1 MIKFAVAFAVAAIML
16 PFADPVAAKDS
27 MVMALQLEPP
37 NLDPTK
43 GATPTT
49 DAVVLDNL
57 YEGLV
62 RIAEDGSV
70 QPLLATDWET
80 AADGLSYLFH
90 VRRNVRFHDGTPFD
104 ANSVKFSLDR
114 ARQSG
119 SANAE
124 APYLAPIAAIEVVD
138 QFTLRL
144 VLSRPSSTLLYALAW
159 GGSVIVA
166 PESAADNASNPIGT
180 GPFKFA
186 GWRRGEAIDLE
197 RNADYWGE
205 AAKLRHITFK
215 FIADPNA
222 AFAALKAGDV
232 DAFPGFPAPE
242 TIAELKADPKL
253 RVVVGRTDFKTI
265 LAINNREPPLNSL
278 LVRRAIAYAIDRKAI
293 IDGAMFGFGEPIGS
307 HFAPQDPGYLDLT
320 GLYPHDLATARVLLT
335 EAGYPNGFTVRMRLP
350 PPSYARRSGE
360 IIAAELGQIGITVK
374 IETLQWA
381 QWISQVFIGHDFDLS
396 VVVHVEPLD
405 YDIYARDN
413 YYFGYHSP
421 ALKGMV
427 TSLDATYDPV
437 VRTSLLHAIQRQ
449 IAEDAVN
456 GFLYAFPSL
465 SVTNIHLKGL
475 WVDHPLAVN
484 DLSHA
489 YWDDSGET
497 APSGSGG
504 AGGSSSLRIGV
515 LVVMGLAAL
524 IWLSRRG
531 LRYLSGRFAALTLS
545 LLVASIIIFVLLQV
559 APGDPAQVMMGMSAS
574 PEQLANLH
582 HQMGLDRPPVER
594 YFTWIGDLI
603 QGDFGTSF
611 TYHVP
616 VATLIAERLTI
627 TLPLV
632 AYAMALA
639 LAIGLPLGLLA
650 GTRADTAVDRIIS
663 AVTQLVVALPN
674 FWLAMLLILIFAVSL
689 RWFSAGGFPGWDNG
703 IWIGLKALTL
713 PALALAAPQA
723 AVLARVLRGALLEAM
738 DEFYIRT
745 ARAKGYS
752 RGQAMLRHAA
762 PNAAIPV
769 IGIIGLQIPFLL
781 AGGVLVETVFSLP
794 GLGRLVVQAIN
805 QRDLLVVQG
814 LMVVLVF
821 AVVVTAFVV
830 DIAYVMVDPRL
841 NRAG

>member
-1 MIKFAVAFAVAAIML
+1 MIRVAVAFAVAATML
-16 PFADPVAAKDS
+16 PFAQPVAAKDS
-27 MVMALQLEPP
+27 VVMALQLEPP

-70 QPLLATDWET
+70 QPSLATDWET

-90 VRRNVRFHDGTPFD
+90 LRRDVRFHDGTAFD
-104 ANSVKFSLDR
+104 AGAVKFSLDR
-114 ARQSG
+114 ARVTG

-124 APYLAPIAAIEVVD
+124 APYLAPISEIAIVD
-138 QFTLRL
+138 QFTIRL

-166 PESAADNASNPIGT
+166 PETTADNATNPIGT

-186 GWRRGEAIDLE
+186 AWRRGEAIDLE
-197 RNADYWGE
+197 RNADYWGQ
-205 AAKLRHITFK
+205 APKLRHITFK
-215 FIADPNA
+215 FIADPNG
-222 AFAALKAGDV
+222 AFSALKAGDV
-232 DAFPGFPAPE
+232 DAFSAFPAPE

-265 LAINNREPPLNSL
+265 LAINNREAPLNSL
-278 LVRRAIAYAIDRKAI
+278 LVRRAISYAIDRKAI

-320 GLYPHDLATARVLLT
+320 GLYPHDLATARVLLA
-335 EAGYPNGFTVRMRLP
+335 EAGYPKGFTLRMRLP

-374 IETLQWA
+374 IETLGWA

-421 ALKGMV
+421 TLKGMV

-456 GFLYAFPSL
+456 GFLFAFPSL
-465 SVTNIHLKGL
+465 SVANAHLKGL

-484 DLSHA
+484 DLSRA
-489 YWDDSGET
+489 YWDDAAENGS
-497 APSGSGG
+497 AASGG
-504 AGGSSSLRIGV
+504 ADGSPSLRIGV
-515 LVVMGLAAL
+515 LVVLGLAAA
-524 IWLSRRG
+524 IWVGRRG
-531 LRYLSGRFAALTLS
+531 LRYLSGRFTALTLS

-574 PEQLANLH
+574 AEQLANLR

-594 YFTWIGDLI
+594 YFTWIGGLI
-603 QGDFGTSF
+603 QGDFGTSY
-611 TYHVP
+611 TYHVA
-616 VATLIAERLTI
+616 VATLIAERLAI

-632 AYAMALA
+632 GYAMALA

-650 GTRADTAVDRIIS
+650 ATKHNTATDRLIA
-663 AVTQLVVALPN
+663 AVTQLLVALPN
-674 FWLAMLLILIFAVSL
+674 FWLAMLLILIFSVSL
-689 RWFSAGGFPGWDNG
+689 RWFSAGGFPGWDSG
-703 IWIGLKALTL
+703 MWIGLRALTL

-723 AVLARVLRGALLEAM
+723 AVLARVSRSALLEAM
-738 DEFYIRT
+738 EEFYIRT

-752 RGQAMLRHAA
+752 LGQAMRRHAA

-769 IGIIGLQIPFLL
+769 LGIIGLQIPFLL
-781 AGGVLVETVFSLP
+781 AGGVLVETVYSLP
-794 GLGRLVVQAIN
+794 GLGRLVVQAMN

-814 LMVVLVF
+814 VMVILVF

-830 DIAYVMVDPRL
+830 DVAYMIVDPRL
-841 NRAG
+841 NRPR